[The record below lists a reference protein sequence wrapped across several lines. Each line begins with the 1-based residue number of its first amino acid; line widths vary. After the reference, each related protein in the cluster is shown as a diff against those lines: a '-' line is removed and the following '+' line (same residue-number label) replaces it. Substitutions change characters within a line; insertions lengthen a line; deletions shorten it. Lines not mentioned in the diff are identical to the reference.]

1 MSSGGPRRLADLLA
15 GDRLSKLGAEA
26 ASRRLLAAEVRAAL
40 PEAEADHV
48 VSAHVDDLGRLVI
61 GVDTAAWAA
70 RLRYTIDSLNG
81 RPVRVK
87 VVVRGESK
95 A

>member
-1 MSSGGPRRLADLLA
+1 MSGGGPRRLADLLT
-15 GDRLSKLGAEA
+15 GDKLSKLSTEA

-40 PEAEADHV
+40 PEAEAGHV

-61 GVDTAAWAA
+61 GADTAAWAA
-70 RLRYTIDSLNG
+70 RLRYAIDSLNG

-87 VVVRGESK
+87 VVVRSDSR

>member
-1 MSSGGPRRLADLLA
+1 MSADGPRRLADLLA
-15 GDRLSKLGAEA
+15 RGGVAKLSAEA
-26 ASRRLLAAEVRAAL
+26 ASRRVLAAEVRSAL
-40 PEAEADHV
+40 PETEALHV
-48 VSAHVDDLGRLVI
+48 VSAHVDDEGRLVI

-70 RLRYTIDSLNG
+70 RLRYSIDSLNG

-87 VVVRGESK
+87 VVARGDTR